1 MPTNSKTVLSH
12 KQCLKSS
19 NRLLIFADASLTV
32 YGALAFL
39 CSNNNTSFGIA
50 KSWTRVAPLKLLT
63 LWINY

>member
-1 MPTNSKTVLSH
+1 MPINSKTVLSH
-12 KQCLKSS
+12 KQCL
-19 NRLLIFADASLTV
+19 NRLHIFADASLTV